1 LLIRIREQIENL
13 IRNEDDAAKKKKG
26 EERISLIN
34 KIIAGKEGVSLTVKD
49 RTGNSAIISPKA
61 KKRKI

>member
-1 LLIRIREQIENL
+1 MF
-13 IRNEDDAAKKKKG
+13 AKKKKG

-49 RTGNSAIISPKA
+49 RVDWPYLLVVAW
-61 KKRKI
+61 